1 MLTPAAFQT
10 YAQWVGIATL
20 ILGAIAGLG
29 FLLKWGIRFRLVG
42 ITGFS
47 IVLTVGLFALSVVPF
62 TRAVIPGAV
71 RFFTVFDSGADQAVI
86 VVPST
91 ITETEL
97 NATLRQAASDLFSVG
112 RLSRGRQKLTIRART
127 VLHPE
132 AGLTQPLILGQVK
145 RSLFDREDDQMEI
158 EIFSENLAKL
168 PSLPLAAEQSSAE
181 KPDTEKPDTEKP
193 TANS

>member
-29 FLLKWGIRFRLVG
+29 FLFKWGIRFRLVG
-42 ITGFS
+42 ITGFC
-47 IVLTVGLFALSVVPF
+47 IVLTVGLFGLSVVPF
-62 TRAVIPGAV
+62 TRAVVPGAA
-71 RFFTVFDSGADQAVI
+71 RFLTVFDSGADQAVI
-86 VVPST
+86 VVSST
-91 ITETEL
+91 ITESEL

-112 RLSRGRQKLTIRART
+112 RLSRGRQQLTIRART

-132 AGLTQPLILGQVK
+132 PGVTQPLILGQVK

-168 PSLPLAAEQSSAE
+168 PSLPSAA
-181 KPDTEKPDTEKP
+181 
-193 TANS
+193 